1 MSTLVTDTA
10 AVTRFTGVFAATYLA
25 HDLGPE
31 LGCVEVDALAGMLRA
46 LGEVETAEMWIEAH
60 AKGDDEGDLHYRP
73 VEEYI
78 VPVDPMELLQ
88 CDSCQ

>member
-1 MSTLVTDTA
+1 
-10 AVTRFTGVFAATYLA
+10 
-25 HDLGPE
+25 
-31 LGCVEVDALAGMLRA
+31 
-46 LGEVETAEMWIEAH
+46 MWVEAH
-60 AKGDDEGDLHYRP
+60 AKGDDEGDAHYRP